1 MNATKQA
8 DKNSAFSEQGFN
20 ETVAAAV
27 EEAAQLYREDQI
39 PWVVGYSGGKDST
52 ATLALIWM
60 ALRTIPDGERTKP
73 VYVISNDTLVENP
86 VVSSWVAKSVNAMAV
101 AAEAES
107 LPIEAHLLHPQVEDT
122 FWVNLIGKGYPAP
135 RHSFRWCTDRLKI
148 IPANRFIKNVV
159 RSNGEAIVILGA
171 RKAESNARAKVMAK
185 LEERKVRSLLTP
197 NESLPNALVYTPISE
212 WNNDDV
218 WLFLMQTQNPWG
230 YDNKAL
236 LAMYRGASDDNEC
249 PLVVDTSTPSCG
261 DSRFGCWVCT
271 LVEKDKSMSA
281 MIQNDDEKRWM
292 LPLMELRDAFKVGE
306 DRDMRDFRRL
316 TGRLH
321 LFPNGESLVH
331 GPYTQEYRAE
341 WLRRLLEAQTWIRKN
356 GGDDVADMQLI
367 SQAEL
372 HEIRRIWVFD
382 KHETED
388 LVPAIYAEATGEP
401 FPGPSF
407 SARFAIQPE
416 DLKELE
422 EICEDEPLIYEMT
435 RNLIDVE
442 QGYRTQARRAGLFE
456 ALQKT
461 IERSWYD
468 DEPDALEWAQHERRV
483 RTVNEPEHDLDSGE
497 QEDAVAETA
506 VLFRT
511 EELT

>member
-1 MNATKQA
+1 MTPTK
-8 DKNSAFSEQGFN
+8 DVDENSVFGSLGFV
-20 ETVAAAV
+20 EGVDAAV
-27 EEAAQLYREDQI
+27 AEVAKLYLEDPI

-52 ATLALIWM
+52 ATLALVWL
-60 ALRTIPDGERTKP
+60 ALLTIDSDRRTKP

-86 VVSSWVAKSVNAMAV
+86 VVSSWVERSVEAMAE
-101 AAEAES
+101 AAKTDG
-107 LPIEAHLLHPQVEDT
+107 LPIEAHLLHPAVDDT

-148 IPANRFIKNVV
+148 TPANRFIKNVV

-171 RKAESNARAKVMAK
+171 RKAESQTRAKRMK
-185 LEERKVRSLLTP
+185 ELEQRQVRSLLTP
-197 NESLPNALVYTPISE
+197 NDSLPNALVYTPISD
-212 WNNDDV
+212 WTNDDV
-218 WLFLMQTQNPWG
+218 WLFLMQTPNPWG

-236 LAMYRGASDDNEC
+236 LAMYRGASADNEC

-281 MIQNDDEKRWM
+281 MIQNDSEKRWM
-292 LPLMELRDAFKVGE
+292 LPLLELRDAFKVGD

-331 GPYTQEYRAE
+331 GPYTQEIRAE
-341 WLRRLLEAQTWIRKN
+341 WLRRLLEAQTWIRAN
-356 GGDDVADMQLI
+356 GGSDVTDIELI
-367 SQAEL
+367 TEAEI

-388 LVPAIYAEATGEP
+388 LAPQVYQEATGEE

-407 SARFAIQPE
+407 AARFAVQPD
-416 DLKELE
+416 DLAELE
-422 EICEDEPLIYEMT
+422 VLCDEDPLMYEMT
-435 RNLIDVE
+435 RNLIDVA
-442 QGYRTQARRAGLFE
+442 QGFRTQTRRSGLLE
-456 ALQKT
+456 ELAST
-461 IERSWYD
+461 IEQSWYE
-468 DEPDALEWAQHERRV
+468 DEADALDWARQSRLTKRGRV
-483 RTVNEPEHDLDSGE
+483 DLTDAAEIDAPEIS
-497 QEDAVAETA
+497 ETP
-506 VLFRT
+506 VLFGKT
-511 EELT
+511 VS